1 VSLPTLHISQKHR
14 PCPASDV
21 WKRLILL
28 MTLLG
33 LGVGLFW
40 QLEPATA
47 LAQEEVTNPAA
58 EVRRLR
64 EQAKDLGAKGQLPMA
79 WWDLDSRL
87 KNAEKNGATELEWD
101 ALGRDATLLVNR
113 ATFVQQMRQQKSSIE
128 ATLNRFDQ
136 ALREI
141 ATLYGLETDP
151 ELTASAAAAELLESL
166 NRQNLR
172 RQVTVDSLTVVNRR
186 LNESVGGRA
195 AEQDSLITALRVESS
210 NLRRLLWETEL
221 RVGVAE
227 ADRSAAETILTRKQD
242 REAAIAAVKTILGP
256 EEGEILLTPDGDIL
270 LRVFGISFAVGSAS
284 LREGQAPLVDRVA
297 RAVGLFPGASVRVEG
312 HTDDTGAR
320 DANLRLSRRRAETV
334 ARLLEGN
341 LGQAEGSIVTDGYGP
356 DRPIALNSTADGRAL
371 NRRIDV
377 VIQTPD

>member
-1 VSLPTLHISQKHR
+1 
-14 PCPASDV
+14 
-21 WKRLILL
+21 